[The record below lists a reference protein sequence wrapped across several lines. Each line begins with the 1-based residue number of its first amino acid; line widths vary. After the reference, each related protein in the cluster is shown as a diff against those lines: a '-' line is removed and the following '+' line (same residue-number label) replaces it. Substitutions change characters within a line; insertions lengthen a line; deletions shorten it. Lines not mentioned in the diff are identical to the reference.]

1 MSGWCLQLISRCASS
16 SYRSYFWNFN
26 CWRQTSSQWSG
37 CWRETVRAHVTC
49 AHRDVLQKH
58 ISHLLFLSKMESSLA
73 SEEGKFCWGK
83 NNYLIFI
90 LWVKITIQ
98 VSKPWPVNWAGFT
111 HSLKNQGG
119 CPIRKWRPACSI
131 DRERSSFQNW
141 NKSISKPAWKLLVNL
156 RMPLSTGDNIS
167 KAIKWEV
174 PGLVRICAFS
184 NHIILIWFR

>member
-1 MSGWCLQLISRCASS
+1 M
-16 SYRSYFWNFN
+16 
-26 CWRQTSSQWSG
+26 
-37 CWRETVRAHVTC
+37 RAHITC
-49 AHRDVLQKH
+49 ARRDVLQKH
-58 ISHLLFLSKMESSLA
+58 MSHLLFVSKMVSSLA
-73 SEEGKFCWGK
+73 SEEGKFCWGM
-83 NNYLIFI
+83 NNYFIFI

-111 HSLKNQGG
+111 DSLKNQDG

-167 KAIKWEV
+167 RAIKWEV